1 MERIIPI
8 SILLLCS
15 PAAAWS
21 ADNLPVPP
29 SFAMQASSAAK
40 GKGGRQN
47 SFEANSST
55 CTESGSSE
63 EEGANNEKTSS
74 AIKGVRSIAYGQSMR
89 SSAAPKPNITPG
101 RQNRLQYAT
110 PQVFPAPILTAPQ
123 FDLNKENTKAQGKE
137 AYKNLPT
144 INSASIEYD
153 ATASGEPALRLVK
166 SMAEAMRVGPRA
178 AAIRANLGIT
188 QSGILTATQS
198 NNPSLYNDRGL
209 MAEQEHRIGPIFA
222 TDMPWEVFFRVLAA
236 KRLVAQTKIDLLT
249 TIWSLRS
256 DVRRAYV
263 ELVIAL
269 ETQRTLQ
276 QLYDLS
282 AKLFYVSKK
291 RFEAGAVPEL
301 DVLKGHLAAA
311 QAGVDLSVGA
321 KRITRARQQLNILM
335 GRPVDAPIYM
345 AALPDYTTNTPLA
358 QLRAQR
364 NDILPDFTHDIAPL
378 NLFVEKGIQSRLEL
392 KSIGLQLK
400 VNQANMGVALGNIIP
415 DPNFAMGKST
425 AGNEPGGPKIT
436 AVFFTLNQELPFSN
450 VQQGNIYQYK
460 ATSYQLKYQV
470 LSQRNQVA
478 TDVAGAYQN
487 LIAAREKIRVYQE
500 KLLRDSNEVARLAQ
514 LSYEA
519 GQSDITSA
527 LLAQQANVQVRS
539 AYLDAINSHAS
550 AFADLELSIGRP
562 LQ

>member
-1 MERIIPI
+1 MERAIPI
-8 SILLLCS
+8 SILLLCTT
-15 PAAAWS
+15 AA
-21 ADNLPVPP
+21 
-29 SFAMQASSAAK
+29 ASSANDLPSSALEASPAK
-40 GKGGRQN
+40 TANLGQQTN
-47 SFEANSST
+47 FEANPSKLIEPITSKG
-55 CTESGSSE
+55 ERAKNGSPS
-63 EEGANNEKTSS
+63 TSS
-74 AIKGVRSIAYGQSMR
+74 NAPRPVAYGQPMR
-89 SSAAPKPNITPG
+89 PGPTPIPNIIPR
-101 RQNRLQYAT
+101 RQNGLPNT
-110 PQVFPAPILTAPQ
+110 SPQIFPAPILTAPQ
-123 FDLNKENTKAQGKE
+123 ANLEQELNFQGKE
-137 AYKNLPT
+137 QYKNLPP
-144 INSASIEYD
+144 INSATIEYD
-153 ATASGEPALRLVK
+153 ATASGEPALRLLK
-166 SMAEAMRVGPRA
+166 SMSEAIRTGPRA

-188 QSGILTATQS
+188 QAGILTATQS

-263 ELVIAL
+263 ELVLAL

-311 QAGVDLSVGA
+311 QAGVDLSVGVR
-321 KRITRARQQLNILM
+321 RITRARQQLNILM
-335 GRPVDAPIYM
+335 GRPVDSPIYM
-345 AALPDYTTNTPLA
+345 AALPDYTSNTPLA
-358 QLRAQR
+358 RLRAQR
-364 NDILPDFTHDIAPL
+364 NDILPDFAHDIAPL

-400 VNQANMGVALGNIIP
+400 VNQANMAVALGNIIP

-460 ATSYQLKYQV
+460 ATAYQLKYQV
-470 LSQRNQVA
+470 LSQRNQVN

-514 LSYEA
+514 LSYES

-539 AYLDAINSHAS
+539 AYLDAINSYAS
-550 AFADLELSIGRP
+550 AFADLEQAVGRP